1 MGVTQHLLQLGQHSV
16 LIDLVLNVQNID
28 IEFILGVLRNYVTH
42 SAQLMLLPKMLLQV
56 LKEPTKQ
63 KKVIFGGEDLLCCDT
78 NMCDETGRVKGQVSE
93 NCIAKLVCESD
104 CDVTNN

>member
-1 MGVTQHLLQLGQHSV
+1 
-16 LIDLVLNVQNID
+16 
-28 IEFILGVLRNYVTH
+28 
-42 SAQLMLLPKMLLQV
+42 MLLQV

-104 CDVTNN
+104 CDVTNNWPVDNTEAISEEYRTTDKRFWTSPSASAKSE